1 MALTKRQVL
10 LHGGVIGAG
19 IVASNLTGMAALAA
33 GTPPTRR
40 TLQGLA
46 WNDPIVAT
54 YRDAV
59 GMMKAMKPTEQ
70 YSWVKLASI
79 HGSDP
84 NTYHFCPHGNWYF
97 LPWHRAYTVMYE
109 RIVRKLTKNDDFAM
123 PFWDWT
129 ANPVMPEVF
138 TMAKTPDGKPNPL
151 YVSDAGWTRTWP
163 AKKPMPAENVGPA
176 VLTKILAPTEY
187 EDFGTSRP
195 EGQDSLDPSWITT
208 GTGAQDELEGNAHNM
223 VHNNIGGWMPSA
235 SSPRDPIFF
244 MHHCNIDRLWAVWN
258 LHNKN
263 STESL
268 WTDMPFTDNFLDVEH
283 GGFWSPK
290 VKELFVPEDLGY
302 TYGLRTVAVA
312 AAAPPA
318 QGVLELSNKLTTLFA
333 MPGVASTGTAGI
345 TTVVAA
351 NTQTAKPGHPLAI
364 PVTVPV
370 EALKAIGSRPVPG
383 SGMALMDFAASREQA
398 APGVHALGFIRD
410 VVVTNPHSTMFRVFI
425 DVDDLTEAT
434 PITDPHYVGTFG
446 IFHNAAHAAHGG
458 HTAAPSFAVNLTDVI
473 QRVYGGDKSASGQIR
488 VQILPVP
495 ATSGAAEIGT
505 ATPGRVEIAFV
516 SV

>member
-1 MALTKRQVL
+1 MTLTKRQVL
-10 LHGGVIGAG
+10 LHGGIIGAG

-59 GMMKAMKPTEQ
+59 GMMKAMKDAEQ
-70 YSWVKLASI
+70 YSWARLATI
-79 HGSDP
+79 HGTDP

-97 LPWHRAYTVMYE
+97 LPWHRAYTAMYE

-138 TMAKTPDGKPNPL
+138 TQAKTPDGKPNPL
-151 YVSDAGWTRTWP
+151 FVSDSGWARTWP

-195 EGQDSLDPSWITT
+195 EGQNSLAPSWITT
-208 GTGAQDELEGNAHNM
+208 GTGSQDELEGNAHNN

-244 MHHCNIDRLWAVWN
+244 MHHCNIDRIWAVWN

-268 WTDMPFTDNFLDVEH
+268 WTGMPFTDNFLDVEH

-290 VKELFVPEDLGY
+290 VSELFVPEDLGY
-302 TYGLRTVAVA
+302 TYGLRSVAVA
-312 AAAPPA
+312 SEALAPN
-318 QGVLELSNKLTTLFA
+318 VLALRSKLTTLFA
-333 MPGVASTGTAGI
+333 LPGVANSSTAGI

-351 NTQTAKPGHPLAI
+351 NTMTAKPGQPLSV

-370 EALKAIGSRPVPG
+370 EALKAIGARPVIG
-383 SGMALMDFAASREQA
+383 SGMAMMDFAASQDQSA
-398 APGVHALGFIRD
+398 AGVHALGFIRD
-410 VVVTNPHSTMFRVFI
+410 VVVTNPESTMFRVFI
-425 DVDDLTEAT
+425 DMDGLTDAT

-446 IFHNAAHAAHGG
+446 IFHHGAHAG
-458 HTAAPSFAVNLTDVI
+458 HEGHPVAPSFAVNLTDAI
-473 QRVYGGDKSASGQIR
+473 QRVYGGGNPASGQIR

-495 ATSGAAEIGT
+495 AGNATAATGT